1 MNIIRNIESVT
12 LLAIGAFCAAAVTTI
27 VLQGTLVLPSY
38 DANTSATTDTALPTV
53 VVIGKRLSSAEKISM
68 ADQHVAG

>member
-27 VLQGTLVLPSY
+27 VLQSAFVLPGH
-38 DANTSATTDTALPTV
+38 DASANATTVTALPTV
-53 VVIGKRLSSAEKISM
+53 VVIGKRLSSTEKISM
-68 ADQHVAG
+68 VNQHVAG